1 MDDHTEKLIEDLRRT
16 SVRTPAQRAQDAEIQ
31 KRIDALVTSGEIS
44 TDELSRGVL
53 RARLKVYGH
62 PTEAPGLGQQ
72 VRLPTWTD
80 GLLTD
85 PEVSNFLFR
94 SATVDRQCYDKLARD
109 VGIVHCSK
117 LLRDLTDAGQL
128 DLADPTMSGIVAQTW
143 ASGEPGSASCIG
155 YDEWRK
161 LFRLNG
167 FTYLGEPAQRPGEP
181 VIVYR
186 GCTPE
191 HRLGMSW
198 STEVGVARRFATEG
212 ISSRSSG
219 AVYVAR
225 VEPDYLL
232 AFIEEG
238 HEEYEWVVDP
248 LGLSDANVHP
258 LDLLGPHL
266 S

>member
-1 MDDHTEKLIEDLRRT
+1 
-16 SVRTPAQRAQDAEIQ
+16 
-31 KRIDALVTSGEIS
+31 
-44 TDELSRGVL
+44 
-53 RARLKVYGH
+53 
-62 PTEAPGLGQQ
+62 
-72 VRLPTWTD
+72 
-80 GLLTD
+80 
-85 PEVSNFLFR
+85 VSNFFVLNG
-94 SATVDRQCYDKLARD
+94 TVDRPCYDQLARD

-117 LLRDLTDAGQL
+117 LLRDLTAAGQL
-128 DLADPTMSGIVAQTW
+128 DLGDPSMSGIVAEAW

-155 YDEWRK
+155 YGEWLQ

-181 VIVYR
+181 VTVYR
-186 GCTPE
+186 GCTHE

-212 ISSRSSG
+212 MSSRPPG

-225 VEPDYLL
+225 VGPDYLL

-248 LGLSDANVHP
+248 SGLNDANVRRM
-258 LDLLGPHL
+258 DRN
-266 S
+266 SE